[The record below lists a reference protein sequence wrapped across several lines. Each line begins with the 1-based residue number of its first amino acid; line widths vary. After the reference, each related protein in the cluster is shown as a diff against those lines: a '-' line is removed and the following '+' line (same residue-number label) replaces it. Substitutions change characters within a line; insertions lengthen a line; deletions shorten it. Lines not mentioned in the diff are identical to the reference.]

1 MKSAAATKPR
11 TEPPE
16 DRLLTITQVAELMN
30 VSYTKAKRIIFERLS
45 YMDLSNGINRCVRVR
60 ASEVERFLTSCN
72 RAPERV
78 VLMSEVRA
86 RRAASSSPYH
96 IPRRK

>member
-1 MKSAAATKPR
+1 MTTAPKRS
-11 TEPPE
+11 TEKAPE

-60 ASEVERFLTSCN
+60 ASEVERFLANCN

-86 RRAASSSPYH
+86 RRAASASPYH

>member
-1 MKSAAATKPR
+1 MTTAPKRS
-11 TEPPE
+11 TEKAPE

-60 ASEVERFLTSCN
+60 ASEVERFLANCN

-86 RRAASSSPYH
+86 RRAASSSPCH

>member
-1 MKSAAATKPR
+1 MTTAPNRRS
-11 TEPPE
+11 TEKAPE
-16 DRLLTITQVAELMN
+16 DRLLTITQVAEMMN
-30 VSYTKAKRIIFERLS
+30 VSYTKAKHIIFERMS

-60 ASEVERFLTSCN
+60 ASEVERFLTDCN
-72 RAPERV
+72 REPERV
-78 VLMSEVRA
+78 VLMSEARA

>member
-1 MKSAAATKPR
+1 MTTAPKRSAEQA
-11 TEPPE
+11 PE
-16 DRLLTITQVAELMN
+16 DRLLTITQVAEMMN
-30 VSYTKAKRIIFERLS
+30 VSYTKAKRIIFERMS

-60 ASEVERFLTSCN
+60 ASEVERFLANCN

-78 VLMSEVRA
+78 VLMSEARA
-86 RRAASSSPYH
+86 RRAASASPYH

>member
-1 MKSAAATKPR
+1 MTTAPKRSAEKA
-11 TEPPE
+11 PE

-78 VLMSEVRA
+78 VLMPEVRA

-96 IPRRK
+96 IPRR

>member
-1 MKSAAATKPR
+1 MTTAPKRSAEKA
-11 TEPPE
+11 PE

-30 VSYTKAKRIIFERLS
+30 VSYTKAKHIIFERLS

-60 ASEVERFLTSCN
+60 ASEVERFLGSCN
-72 RAPERV
+72 REPGRV
-78 VLMSEVRA
+78 VLMSEARA

>member
-1 MKSAAATKPR
+1 MATATKR
-11 TEPPE
+11 SSEKAPE
-16 DRLLTITQVAELMN
+16 DKLLTITQVAELMN
-30 VSYTKAKRIIFERLS
+30 VSYTKAKRIIFERMS

-60 ASEVERFLTSCN
+60 ASEVERFLANCN

-86 RRAASSSPYH
+86 RRAASSSPCH

>member
-1 MKSAAATKPR
+1 MTTAPKRSAEKA
-11 TEPPE
+11 PE
-16 DRLLTITQVAELMN
+16 DRLLTITQVADLMN
-30 VSYTKAKRIIFERLS
+30 VSYTKAKHIIFERLS

-60 ASEVERFLTSCN
+60 ASEVERFLSSCN
-72 RAPERV
+72 HAPERV

>member
-1 MKSAAATKPR
+1 MTTAPKRSAEKA
-11 TEPPE
+11 PE
-16 DRLLTITQVAELMN
+16 DRLLTITQVADLMN
-30 VSYTKAKRIIFERLS
+30 VSYTKAKHIIFERLS

-60 ASEVERFLTSCN
+60 ASEVERFLANCN
-72 RAPERV
+72 RDPERV
-78 VLMSEVRA
+78 VLMSEARA

>member
-1 MKSAAATKPR
+1 MTTAPKRS
-11 TEPPE
+11 TEKAPE
-16 DRLLTITQVAELMN
+16 DRLLTITQVAELKN

-60 ASEVERFLTSCN
+60 ASEVERFLANCN

-86 RRAASSSPYH
+86 RRAASSSPCH

>member
-1 MKSAAATKPR
+1 MTTAPKRSAEKA
-11 TEPPE
+11 PE
-16 DRLLTITQVAELMN
+16 DRLLTITQVSELMN
-30 VSYTKAKRIIFERLS
+30 VSYTKAKHIIFERMS

-78 VLMSEVRA
+78 VLMSEARA
-86 RRAASSSPYH
+86 RRAASASPYH
-96 IPRRK
+96 IPRRR

>member
-1 MKSAAATKPR
+1 MTTAPKRSAEKA
-11 TEPPE
+11 PE

-30 VSYTKAKRIIFERLS
+30 VSYTKAKHIIFERLS
-45 YMDLSNGINRCVRVR
+45 YMDLSNGINRCIRVR
-60 ASEVERFLTSCN
+60 ASEVERFLASCN

-78 VLMSEVRA
+78 VLMSEARA
-86 RRAASSSPYH
+86 RRAASSSPYR